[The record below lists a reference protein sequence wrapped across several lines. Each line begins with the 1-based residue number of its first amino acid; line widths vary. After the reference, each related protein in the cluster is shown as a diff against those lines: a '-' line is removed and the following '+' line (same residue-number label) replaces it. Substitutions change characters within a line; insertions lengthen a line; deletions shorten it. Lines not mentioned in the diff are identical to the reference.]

1 MRRTLQG
8 KRILVTGASQGI
20 GRAFAIEAAR
30 RGAKVVASARSA
42 GALESLRSD
51 AIVTVVGDVTDPAAR
66 EAMVRTA
73 VERFGGLDILVN
85 NAGRGAT
92 GLFGDTKPD
101 TLRAVMEVNFFA
113 LAELTRLCI
122 PALQAGVQPLIVNV
136 SSIFGRRGFPRYSE
150 YCASKFAVQG
160 LSDALR
166 AELTKVGIGVL
177 VVNPGPTETGFQE
190 NMIER
195 DGRTPRAPKRMSS
208 EAVAAAMLRAIERDR
223 AEITLTAIGKALVL
237 ANRFAPWAVEW
248 YFRRAIRREFAG
260 RAIDSRIG

>member
-1 MRRTLQG
+1 MKRTLFG

-20 GRAFAIEAAR
+20 GRAFALAAAQ
-30 RGAKVVASARSA
+30 RGAKVIASARSA
-42 GALESLRSD
+42 GALQELRAASPG
-51 AIVTVVGDVTDPAAR
+51 IVTVVGDVTDPAAR
-66 EAMVRTA
+66 EAMVRTTI
-73 VERFGGLDILVN
+73 ERLGGLDILVN

-122 PALQAGVQPLIVNV
+122 PTLQGGVQPLIVNV

-166 AELTKVGIGVL
+166 AELTEVGIGVL

-195 DGRTPRAPKRMSS
+195 AGETPRAPKRMAS

-248 YFRRAIRREFAG
+248 YFRRAIRREFAEVE
-260 RAIDSRIG
+260 AKK

>member
-20 GRAFAIEAAR
+20 GRAFALAAAKH
-30 RGAKVVASARSA
+30 GAKVIASARSA
-42 GALESLRSD
+42 GALEELRILSPE
-51 AIVTVVGDVTDPAAR
+51 IVPVVGDVTDPSIR
-66 EAMVRTA
+66 KEMLRTA
-73 VERFGGLDILVN
+73 TERFGGLDILVN

-92 GLFGDTKPD
+92 GYFGDTRPD

-113 LAELTRLCI
+113 PAELTRLCI
-122 PALQAGVQPLIVNV
+122 PALRAGVQPLIVNV

-195 DGRTPRAPKRMSS
+195 AGETPRAPKRMSS
-208 EAVAAAMLRAIERDR
+208 EAVAAAMIRAVERDKS
-223 AEITLTAIGKALVL
+223 EITLTAIGKALVL
-237 ANRFAPWAVEW
+237 ANRFTPWAVEW
-248 YFRRAIRREFAG
+248 YFRRECAEVEAKE
-260 RAIDSRIG
+260 

>member
-1 MRRTLQG
+1 MRRTLIG

-30 RGAKVVASARSA
+30 RGAKVVASARTV
-42 GALESLRSD
+42 GALEALRSD
-51 AIVTVVGDVTDPAAR
+51 AIVTVVGDITDPAAR
-66 EAMVRTA
+66 AAMLTA
-73 VERFGGLDILVN
+73 AIEHFGGLDILVN

-92 GLFGDTKPD
+92 GFFGDTKPD
-101 TLRAVMEVNFFA
+101 TLRGVMEVNFFA

-122 PALQAGVQPLIVNV
+122 PTLQTGVQPLIVNV
-136 SSIFGRRGFPRYSE
+136 SSILGRRGLPRYSE

-160 LSDALR
+160 LSDAIR
-166 AELTKVGIGVL
+166 AELTKLGIGVL
-177 VVNPGPTETGFQE
+177 VVNPGPTDTGFQE

-195 DGRTPRAPKRMSS
+195 DGRTPRASKRMSGK
-208 EAVAAAMLRAIERDR
+208 AVADAMIRAIERDK

-248 YFRRAIRREFAG
+248 YFRRELRRESAEG
-260 RAIDSRIG
+260 T